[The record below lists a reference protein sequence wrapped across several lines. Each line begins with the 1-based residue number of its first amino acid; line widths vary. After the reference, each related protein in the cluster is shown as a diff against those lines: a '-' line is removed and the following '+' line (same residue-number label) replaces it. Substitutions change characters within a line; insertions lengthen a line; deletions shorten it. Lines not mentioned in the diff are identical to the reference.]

1 MLLAALVALSASCPA
16 RPVVGSVVGDPKN
29 LYSSHGVLS
38 VDLRYRTSV
47 DAQGQTHY
55 CYVAPDG
62 SEAPTLRVKQG
73 DTLILRLKNEEP
85 AGPSSHAGQ
94 HEHGA
99 SHGCTTAAMSATAT
113 NLHFH
118 GMSVPP
124 VCHQDDVLNTLIE
137 PIRNRRKQ
145 YEARPDD
152 VLDALRLGTKRA
164 NEIAE
169 ATLALAKKA
178 MKQDYFPRKLS
189 IE

>member
-73 DTLILRLKNEEP
+73 DTLILRLKSEEP

-99 SHGCTTAAMSATAT
+99 SHGCSTAAMSATAT

-124 VCHQDDVLNTLIE
+124 VCHQDDVLNTLIQPGDRPFEYRLKIARNE
-137 PIRNRRKQ
+137 PPGLYWYHPHVHGVTKAQ
-145 YEARPDD
+145 
-152 VLDALRLGTKRA
+152 VLGG
-164 NEIAE
+164 
-169 ATLALAKKA
+169 
-178 MKQDYFPRKLS
+178 
-189 IE
+189 